1 MVPAAESHA
10 GGWEAAA
17 VLHWGNQV
25 RSWETITAQPREAC
39 PPQQGTGGHLSP
51 HLVSYREAGMG
62 MLTGR
67 SSAQLPRHQLILRT
81 THQLLSFTGHW

>member
-17 VLHWGNQV
+17 VLHWGNEV
-25 RSWETITAQPREAC
+25 RSWESITAQPRAL
-39 PPQQGTGGHLSP
+39 GGHLSP
-51 HLVSYREAGMG
+51 HVVSYREAGMG

-67 SSAQLPRHQLILRT
+67 SSAQLPRHQLTLRT
-81 THQLLSFTGHW
+81 THQLVSFTGHW